1 MVVRG
6 IPFHSQTQHMYES
19 FVTASDGKRLR
30 VFRGDWREAKPFLT
44 LILPFGLRLDAAGTL
59 CAILSCEFNVV
70 TWQGR
75 SLCDQP
81 PAAHESGMTPEV
93 HVQDMCS
100 VLDALGVRKTD
111 VVGFCSGAGIALVA
125 ARIEGHRIDRLAL
138 VCGEYMLSPAVCPQS
153 NFQREVD
160 SLLPLAAESLNY
172 AAALCEKLT
181 ASRVGVPAKTE
192 FDEEVLV
199 PFSSA
204 ARLHRHGLN
213 YLSYRG
219 TDFMTLA
226 GEVPHRTRVIS
237 TDGDEQVCPA
247 SSRVIAALLRNAERH
262 VVVPGD
268 HYEILREK
276 NAVNDSIIEFLG
288 RREAV

>member
-1 MVVRG
+1 MR
-6 IPFHSQTQHMYES
+6 
-19 FVTASDGKRLR
+19 
-30 VFRGDWREAKPFLT
+30 
-44 LILPFGLRLDAAGTL
+44 
-59 CAILSCEFNVV
+59 
-70 TWQGR
+70 
-75 SLCDQP
+75 
-81 PAAHESGMTPEV
+81 
-93 HVQDMCS
+93 
-100 VLDALGVRKTD
+100 
-111 VVGFCSGAGIALVA
+111 
-125 ARIEGHRIDRLAL
+125 
-138 VCGEYMLSPAVCPQS
+138 
-153 NFQREVD
+153 
-160 SLLPLAAESLNY
+160 
-172 AAALCEKLT
+172 KLT

-219 TDFMTLA
+219 TDFMALA